1 MGMVHIGLHNL
12 GSWRFAGAIRS
23 VWRITFRTHIVDMG
37 LTREERE
44 IASGIK
50 AHTEFDTLRGTECEI
65 ESTTAEVYS
74 LGLKH
79 HVELEIVLGRY

>member
-1 MGMVHIGLHNL
+1 MVHVGLRNL

-23 VWRITFRTHIVDMG
+23 IRGIAFGTHIVDMG

-50 AHTEFDTLRGTECEI
+50 AHTEFDTLCSTEREI
-65 ESTTAEVYS
+65 ESDTAEMYR
-74 LGLKH
+74 LGVKH
-79 HVELEIVLGRY
+79 HVKLEIVLGRN